1 VKRIMLKSKIHRAT
15 VTGANVHYEG
25 SIAIDQDLMEAAN
38 LLEFEQVDIYD
49 INNGQRFS
57 TYVMKG
63 TRGKGEIRL
72 NGAAAR
78 LVSIGD
84 LIIICSYSL
93 FDEEEALHQ
102 KPILV
107 YVNEKNRIKKK
118 KTRL

>member
-38 LLEFEQVDIYD
+38 LFEFEQVDIYD

-93 FDEEEALHQ
+93 FDEEEALHH